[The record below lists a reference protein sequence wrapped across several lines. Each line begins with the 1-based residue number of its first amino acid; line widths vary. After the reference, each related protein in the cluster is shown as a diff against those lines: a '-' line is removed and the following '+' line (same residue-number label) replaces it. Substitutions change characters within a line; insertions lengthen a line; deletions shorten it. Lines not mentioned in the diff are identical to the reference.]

1 MSEETNA
8 QDRQATPEEIQKQR
22 EIMLQFYEEEIPLLE
37 KRKHYDNLLADI
49 EEARLRRLVAI
60 VRGANLTNPP
70 PAEVE
75 PEEEEQPVEQA
86 PKSRKLKTQ

>member
-8 QDRQATPEEIQKQR
+8 QERQATPEEIQKQR

-37 KRKHYDNLLADI
+37 KRKHYDSLLADI

-60 VRGANLTNPP
+60 VRGTNLTNPP
-70 PAEVE
+70 PPEVE
-75 PEEEEQPVEQA
+75 QEEEEQPVEQA